1 MRPKLYGIGKCGS
14 RIVFDFSAF
23 TYGHPTAFEVRVQP
37 EAVGH
42 VVSLYNRVQQGIVS
56 LRDAVVKPAVTPLRI
71 YTPYSSV
78 AIESDMNGNEVTK
91 LLVEAVAKLSH
102 IRPIESVC
110 QLGDRTGGCGFGA
123 ISESLAKRWIDSRTY
138 PDVMA
143 LDTAED
149 SVAFVASSLGG
160 GTGSGSAL
168 VVARKLGRDYADR
181 SGNRPCHVMM
191 IGVLPMTDLAYGN
204 EAIPVFDF
212 SDSVNTGRALAAFLG
227 TTLADASHADP
238 SLWLVANDLLRLR
251 TTIGSRIETS
261 TNDRSISVVNWH
273 VASVACLLSNVGGAG
288 DIHARG
294 ASLVR
299 AESNFDPTEM
309 NQHLSGRTFFTGYA
323 SQPYEPGNDRRFART
338 LCRRTLEPL
347 DLSYSFSPQ
356 TAPVGAGIP
365 FRSQYW
371 KPAELDRWC
380 GAPPDGSGAQLT
392 LPAEL
397 RTAGWVG
404 VLYGQPVNA
413 ESGERLAAVLE
424 AIGELFPAAHVQ
436 SYRFI
441 HQYDKQ
447 DHLCLFVVDSF
458 SAVAFAALCHYA
470 VQAFGGSDQFVKD
483 VEAAVASND
492 ELGLQSLLSGLR
504 EREEYMADPFGDE
517 MARLDER
524 DRLSRDTLGVAFRRL
539 FRSYNRKSRPVIRP
553 TIG

>member
-1 MRPKLYGIGKCGS
+1 MKPKLYGIGKCGS

-42 VVSLYNRVQQGIVS
+42 VVSLYNRIQQGVVT
-56 LRDAVVKPAVTPLRI
+56 LRDAIVKPAVTPLRI

-91 LLVEAVAKLSH
+91 LLVETVSSLSH
-102 IRPIESVC
+102 VRPIESVC

-123 ISESLAKRWIDSRTY
+123 ISESLAKRWIESRTY
-138 PDVMA
+138 PEVMA
-143 LDTAED
+143 LDALED

-168 VVARKLGRDYADR
+168 IVARKVGRDYAGR

-191 IGVLPMTDLAYGN
+191 NGILPMTDLAYGN

-212 SDSVNTGRALAAFLG
+212 ADSVNTGRALASFLG
-227 TTLADASHADP
+227 TTLTDAAHADP

-251 TTIGSRIETS
+251 TTVGSRIEAS

-309 NQHLSGRTFFTGYA
+309 NQHLSGRMFFTGYA
-323 SQPYEPGNDRRFART
+323 SQPYEPGNDRRFARA

-371 KPAELDRWC
+371 KPDELDRWC
-380 GAPPDGSGAQLT
+380 EASAARSEPLT

-424 AIGELFPAAHVQ
+424 GVGELFPAAHVQ

-458 SAVAFAALCHYA
+458 SAVAFTALCHYA
-470 VQAFGGSDQFVKD
+470 MQAFGGSDEFVKSME
-483 VEAAVASND
+483 VAVAAGD
-492 ELGLQSLLSGLR
+492 EPKLQSLLSTLR
-504 EREEYMADPFGDE
+504 EREEYTADPFGDE

-539 FRSYNRKSRPVIRP
+539 FRSYNRKLRPVIRP
-553 TIG
+553 SIG

>member
-1 MRPKLYGIGKCGS
+1 MKPKLYGIGKCGS

-42 VVSLYNRVQQGIVS
+42 VVSIYNRVQQGLLM

-91 LLVEAVAKLSH
+91 LLVETVAKLSH
-102 IRPIESVC
+102 VRPIENVC
-110 QLGDRTGGCGFGA
+110 PLGDRTGGCGFGA
-123 ISESLAKRWIDSRTY
+123 ISESLAKHWIDSRTY
-138 PDVMA
+138 PEAMA

-149 SVAFVASSLGG
+149 SIAFVASSLGG

-168 VVARKLGRDYADR
+168 VVARKLGKDYANR

-191 IGVLPMTDLAYGN
+191 IGILPMTDLSYGN

-212 SDSVNTGRALAAFLG
+212 ADSVNTGRALAAFLG
-227 TTLADASHADP
+227 STLADPSRADP

-251 TTIGSRIETS
+251 APAGSRIETS

-323 SQPYEPGNDRRFART
+323 SKPYEPGDDRRFART

-371 KPAELDRWC
+371 KSDELDRWC
-380 GAPPDGSGAQLT
+380 GAAMTNSQPLT

-470 VQAFGGSDQFVKD
+470 VQAFGGGGEFAKNMEV
-483 VEAAVASND
+483 AVASND
-492 ELGLQSLLSGLR
+492 EQGLESLLSRLP
-504 EREEYMADPFGDE
+504 EREEYTADPFGDE

-524 DRLSRDTLGVAFRRL
+524 DRLSRETLRIAFARL
-539 FRSYNRKSRPVIRP
+539 LRSYNRKLRPVIRP
-553 TIG
+553 SIG